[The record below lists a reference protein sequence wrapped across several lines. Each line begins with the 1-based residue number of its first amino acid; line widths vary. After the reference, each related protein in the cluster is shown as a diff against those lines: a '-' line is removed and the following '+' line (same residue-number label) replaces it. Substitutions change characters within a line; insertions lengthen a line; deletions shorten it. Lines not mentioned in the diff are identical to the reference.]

1 MADGILSAINGTI
14 RDDRGTTTEQDD
26 FYAIETYPFYNKI
39 TIPHTNQWEGDD
51 IIGDL
56 KESLG
61 LGWTQN
67 FITLLEILII
77 EEYKGS
83 NTPSTSLPFTIY
95 DTTDGGNKV
104 VAQNLN
110 VELAIRVEDVLT
122 ALINGQSDPL

>member
-39 TIPHTNQWEGDD
+39 TIPHVNQWAGND
-51 IIGDL
+51 IIGPI
-56 KESLG
+56 KTALG

-83 NTPSTSLPFTIY
+83 KTPDRDWETCGMVIL
-95 DTTDGGNKV
+95 
-104 VAQNLN
+104 L
-110 VELAIRVEDVLT
+110 
-122 ALINGQSDPL
+122 